1 MPQEVLN
8 EPEFE
13 LVNIVGAE
21 LAVNQRDLSRQ
32 MNVSLGM
39 TNMLLRRLIA
49 KGYIRI
55 QQLNQRK
62 VQYLLTPKGFAEK
75 MRKSVKYTLKTIN
88 SISLIKNRLRDIILK
103 LHGQGVREFGILGV
117 SDFALLIEMAVQ
129 ELGLGDCRLHYIN
142 QWSGQISSGVLL
154 ICKEDVVVEGTHSL
168 QTVNLVHELSK
179 DNLLLQL
186 GEKHDNELTQ
196 R

>member
-8 EPEFE
+8 EREFE

-21 LAVNQRDLSRQ
+21 LAVNQRFLSRQ
-32 MNVSLGM
+32 MNLSLGM
-39 TNMLLRRLIA
+39 TNMILRRLIA

-62 VQYLLTPKGFAEK
+62 VQYLLTPKGFTEK

-88 SISLIKNRLRDIILK
+88 SISLIKNKLRNIILE
-103 LHGQGVREFGILGV
+103 LYSHGAREFGILGV
-117 SDFALLIEMAVQ
+117 SDFALLIEMVVK
-129 ELGLGDCRLHYIN
+129 ELGLTDCRLHYIN
-142 QWSGQISSGVLL
+142 QWSGQISNGVLL
-154 ICKEDVVVEGTHSL
+154 ICKEDVAVEGTDSL
-168 QTVNLVHELSK
+168 QAVNLVHELSK
-179 DNLLLQL
+179 DNVLLQA
-186 GEKHDNELTQ
+186 GDKDELIK